1 MIPPLCTIA
10 LIGNTSP
17 SGQFL
22 KTSPFLLAI
31 SSLFFSNPTHPPLIF
46 NLSSNPINFQKV
58 IIMKKEELAYK
69 LTNDVF
75 KHYKIKELEEK
86 YNVSTGKLAVA
97 IFNEIYDEL
106 KLPSDFE
113 PVIFSGEDQIPD

>member
-1 MIPPLCTIA
+1 
-10 LIGNTSP
+10 
-17 SGQFL
+17 
-22 KTSPFLLAI
+22 
-31 SSLFFSNPTHPPLIF
+31 
-46 NLSSNPINFQKV
+46 
-58 IIMKKEELAYK
+58 MKKEELAYK